1 VGCLRLPTPLLA
13 KEGTM
18 PNLRATKL
26 YTMDQIRNSPSR
38 KDGISEALENDYRR
52 KTGLFIKAAG
62 RELELPV
69 DAVATALVFFHK
81 FFMLHSFQKHERF
94 FVGSACLFLAAKV
107 EESSKRV
114 EQVMSKSWKV
124 WNGGRDPPAENEKS
138 FKRLREKVLIAERC
152 VLHTLGFQLTVEHPY
167 SVVMS
172 LLKKLFTMGKGADGG
187 KGADKALNR
196 QLSQAA
202 TSFVNDSM
210 LTTLC
215 LQYRPKQVAAAVVY
229 LSYLYMGLPRVDTTL
244 LEADVT
250 VVADICDIILSLY
263 DERGAGHA
271 TVVVTDLR
279 AKLKQRMMMKNA
291 PAAAG
296 AGAAGSGSTAV
307 SPPPASATTTTTTA
321 SPRPTPSSPR
331 PTTLSS
337 SSSRATRDHASSPS
351 LLLGSNNSS
360 SSSTPNIAA
369 SLVDVGGVD
378 KRGSGGGVGE
388 GSGSSDG
395 GQERGVAGRPVE
407 DSRRHHHT
415 HNRRDPRNSPSKAAV
430 NPSAKRKSGDGDA
443 DLGDAGRGGSA
454 AGAGAGAVDFK
465 RQKSSSLSF
474 T

>member
-1 VGCLRLPTPLLA
+1 
-13 KEGTM
+13 
-18 PNLRATKL
+18 
-26 YTMDQIRNSPSR
+26 
-38 KDGISEALENDYRR
+38 
-52 KTGLFIKAAG
+52 
-62 RELELPV
+62 
-69 DAVATALVFFHK
+69 VATALVFFHK

-124 WNGGRDPPAENEKS
+124 WNGGRDPPSENEKS
-138 FKRLREKVLIAERC
+138 FKRLREKILIAERC

-202 TSFVNDSM
+202 TSFVNDSL

-279 AKLKQRMMMKNA
+279 DKLKQRMMKNA

-307 SPPPASATTTTTTA
+307 SPPPASATITTA

-331 PTTLSS
+331 PTTSS
-337 SSSRATRDHASSPS
+337 SSSRVTRDHASSPS
-351 LLLGSNNSS
+351 LPLGSNNSS

-369 SLVDVGGVD
+369 SLVDGGGVD
-378 KRGSGGGVGE
+378 QRGSSGVGGG
-388 GSGSSDG
+388 SGSDG
-395 GQERGVAGRPVE
+395 GQGRGVAGRAVE
-407 DSRRHHHT
+407 ESRRHHHT

-430 NPSAKRKSGDGDA
+430 NLSAKRKSGDGDA
-443 DLGDAGRGGSA
+443 DFGDAGRGGSA
-454 AGAGAGAVDFK
+454 AGAGAVDFK
-465 RQKSSSLSF
+465 RQKSSSSSL

>member
-1 VGCLRLPTPLLA
+1 MRLPTTLLA

-38 KDGISEALENDYRR
+38 KDGVSEALENDYRR
-52 KTGLFIKAAG
+52 TTGLFIKAAG
-62 RELELPV
+62 KELELPV

-124 WNGGRDPPAENEKS
+124 WNGGRDPPSENEKS
-138 FKRLREKVLIAERC
+138 FKRLREKILIAERC

-202 TSFVNDSM
+202 TSFVNDSL

-250 VVADICDIILSLY
+250 VVANICDIILSLY

-279 AKLKQRMMMKNA
+279 DKLKQRIMKNTT
-291 PAAAG
+291 AAAG
-296 AGAAGSGSTAV
+296 SDAAGSGSTAV
-307 SPPPASATTTTTTA
+307 SPPPASATITTA

-331 PTTLSS
+331 PTTSS

-351 LLLGSNNSS
+351 LPLGSNNSS
-360 SSSTPNIAA
+360 SSNNIAA
-369 SLVDVGGVD
+369 SLVDGGGVD
-378 KRGSGGGVGE
+378 KRGSSGVGG

-395 GQERGVAGRPVE
+395 GQGRGVAGRAVE

-415 HNRRDPRNSPSKAAV
+415 HNRRDPRNSPSKAVV

-443 DLGDAGRGGSA
+443 DLGDAGRSGSA
-454 AGAGAGAVDFK
+454 AGAGAGAGAGAVDFK
-465 RQKSSSLSF
+465 RRKSSASSF

>member
-1 VGCLRLPTPLLA
+1 
-13 KEGTM
+13 
-18 PNLRATKL
+18 
-26 YTMDQIRNSPSR
+26 
-38 KDGISEALENDYRR
+38 
-52 KTGLFIKAAG
+52 
-62 RELELPV
+62 
-69 DAVATALVFFHK
+69 
-81 FFMLHSFQKHERF
+81 MLHSFQRHERF

-138 FKRLREKVLIAERC
+138 FKRLREKILIAERC
-152 VLHTLGFQLTVEHPY
+152 VLHTLGFQLTVDHPY

-202 TSFVNDSM
+202 TSFVNDSL

-229 LSYLYMGLPRVDTTL
+229 LTYLYMGLPRVDTTL

-279 AKLKQRMMMKNA
+279 DKLKQRMMIKNA
-291 PAAAG
+291 PAAAAAAAASGG
-296 AGAAGSGSTAV
+296 AGSTSI
-307 SPPPASATTTTTTA
+307 SPPPAGATTTTG

-331 PTTLSS
+331 LTASSSS
-337 SSSRATRDHASSPS
+337 SSSRAKGDHASSP
-351 LLLGSNNSS
+351 LLPRGSNSS
-360 SSSTPNIAA
+360 SSGSTANVAT
-369 SLVDVGGVD
+369 SLVDGGGVE
-378 KRGSGGGVGE
+378 KRGSGSVGGG
-388 GSGSSDG
+388 GSDG
-395 GQERGVAGRPVE
+395 GQARGVVGRPGE
-407 DSRRHHHT
+407 DGRRHHHP

-443 DLGDAGRGGSA
+443 DLGGAGRGGSA
-454 AGAGAGAVDFK
+454 TGAGAVDSK
-465 RQKSSSLSF
+465 RQKSSSSSSSF
-474 T
+474 P

>member
-1 VGCLRLPTPLLA
+1 
-13 KEGTM
+13 
-18 PNLRATKL
+18 
-26 YTMDQIRNSPSR
+26 
-38 KDGISEALENDYRR
+38 
-52 KTGLFIKAAG
+52 
-62 RELELPV
+62 PV

-124 WNGGRDPPAENEKS
+124 WNGGRDPPSENEKS
-138 FKRLREKVLIAERC
+138 FKRLREKILIAERC

-202 TSFVNDSM
+202 TSFVNDSL

-279 AKLKQRMMMKNA
+279 DKLKQRMMKNA

-307 SPPPASATTTTTTA
+307 SPPPASATITTA

-331 PTTLSS
+331 PTTSS
-337 SSSRATRDHASSPS
+337 SFSRATRDHASSPS
-351 LLLGSNNSS
+351 LPLGSNSS
-360 SSSTPNIAA
+360 SSSNTPNIGA
-369 SLVDVGGVD
+369 SLVDGGGVD
-378 KRGSGGGVGE
+378 KRGSSGVGGG
-388 GSGSSDG
+388 SGSDG
-395 GQERGVAGRPVE
+395 GQGRGVAGRAVE

-430 NPSAKRKSGDGDA
+430 NPSAKRKNGDGDA

-454 AGAGAGAVDFK
+454 AGAGAGALGFK
-465 RQKSSSLSF
+465 RQKSSSSSS